1 MFDAPDEQLL
11 QLIREFPLASL
22 VSQDEQGLVCT
33 PLPLLAFHA
42 DDGTLGLWGHFAR
55 SNPHVHQLQRDPR
68 ALAIF
73 TGPHG
78 YISPSWL
85 TDRTQAPTW
94 NYVTAHLKI
103 EVEFDNCSSAAE
115 RAVDALTEQMEAG
128 RPNAWSKTDMGERYA
143 KLVPHVVAF
152 RAKVIDI
159 RAKFKLGQNE
169 RLDVLKESLA
179 GLVQQQ
185 SQVLSSWM
193 LRANETRLA
202 VDEQQ

>member
-1 MFDAPDEQLL
+1 
-11 QLIREFPLASL
+11 
-22 VSQDEQGLVCT
+22 
-33 PLPLLAFHA
+33 
-42 DDGTLGLWGHFAR
+42 
-55 SNPHVHQLQRDPR
+55 
-68 ALAIF
+68 
-73 TGPHG
+73 
-78 YISPSWL
+78 
-85 TDRTQAPTW
+85 
-94 NYVTAHLKI
+94 
-103 EVEFDNCSSAAE
+103 
-115 RAVDALTEQMEAG
+115 
-128 RPNAWSKTDMGERYA
+128 MGERYA